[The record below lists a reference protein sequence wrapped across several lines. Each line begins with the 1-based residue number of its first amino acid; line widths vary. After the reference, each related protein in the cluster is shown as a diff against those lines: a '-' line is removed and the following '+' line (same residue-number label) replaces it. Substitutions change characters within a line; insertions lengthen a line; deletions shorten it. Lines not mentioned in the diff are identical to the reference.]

1 MSEAT
6 WNEPTLDAVAE
17 RQNLEL
23 RAELKSHEKECE
35 IRYKA
40 VEDKLESLDKRLWR
54 LEALTMFSTLSFIAM
69 AVVLLTKV

>member
-1 MSEAT
+1 MTTT
-6 WNEPTLDAVAE
+6 WSEPTADAVLA
-17 RQNLEL
+17 QDIEL

-40 VEDKLESLDKRLWR
+40 VEDKLETLDKRLWR